1 MQTWTPEKPETASGP
16 YPRLVDAPKSA
27 AITHALF
34 DRIENMLPRYV
45 GLMPALVIS
54 MLVSVAL
61 FVLGCSM
68 AKRDYDDS
76 RKSEDPFLR
85 QRWAVFLVTSAVV
98 CYLLQGFL
106 FERIFMY
113 QLVAKNRQHFAN
125 LFWIKKYFEAGQ

>member
-1 MQTWTPEKPETASGP
+1 METWTPQKPETASGP
-16 YPRLVDAPKSA
+16 FPRLVDASKASPMH
-27 AITHALF
+27 ILF

-45 GLMPALVIS
+45 GFLPAMVIS
-54 MLVSVAL
+54 LLVSVAL

-68 AKRDYDDS
+68 AKRDYDDT

-85 QRWAVFLVTSAVV
+85 QRWAVFLVTSGIV

-113 QLVAKNRQHFAN
+113 QLVMRNRQHFAN
-125 LFWIKKYFEAGQ
+125 LFWLKKYVEAVQ